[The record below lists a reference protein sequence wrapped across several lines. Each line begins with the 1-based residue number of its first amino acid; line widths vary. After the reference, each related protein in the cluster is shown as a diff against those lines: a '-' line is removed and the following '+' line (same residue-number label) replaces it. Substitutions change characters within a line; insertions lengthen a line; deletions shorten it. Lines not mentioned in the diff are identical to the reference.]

1 MIRLKRLVL
10 DDMRNISHGVLDFDD
25 LPAGGSV
32 TGIYGQN
39 GSGKTTVIDA
49 IGMLRALLS
58 GAMLPENAGDVVN
71 ASTGVATMTAT
82 FLIDEVQKR
91 GADEEER
98 ALRYLEYRVSVRKTA
113 PDSTRARVVAES
125 VRIGDDPSRLGRE
138 VMGHRMDDAE
148 VGFVSTPAY
157 VWRSIESIAPVK
169 AVVSRTA
176 DRAYMEGRSFLFSRC
191 ATLDERPEAEF
202 LIDWTVARMREAKG
216 VSSRSM
222 AYINER
228 FGEFVRL
235 REALCGYATNDIF
248 VSTTRRGSYA
258 AYAYIPIMEE
268 NPTGRNT
275 EFLFDLLQP
284 KPLTP
289 GQAERLGRTV
299 ASFDRILPTIV
310 PGLHVLLKTG
320 TAPSGRDGE
329 DRVTAELFS
338 RRSDVTVP
346 FRCES
351 EGIIRVTAL
360 LGYLK
365 HAYNDENALVAVD
378 EFDSGVFELLLGDML
393 YQLADGCAGQLV
405 FTAHNLRAL
414 EVLPNSCIRTTV
426 TDPDNRFATVPRQS
440 STNNQR
446 KRYLSASELGW
457 NGPDIYDSP
466 TPRMFGN
473 SLYAA
478 GHPDDDDDTDI
489 DADLAALNADVTE
502 AGRG

>member
-1 MIRLKRLVL
+1 MIRLKKLVL
-10 DDMRNISHGVLDFDD
+10 DNMRNISHGVLNFDD

-58 GAMLPENAGDVVN
+58 GAMLPETAGDVVN
-71 ASTGVATMTAT
+71 ASTGLAAMTAT
-82 FLIDEVQKR
+82 FLIGERQKPS
-91 GADEEER
+91 
-98 ALRYLEYRVSVRKTA
+98 YLEYKVSIRKA
-113 PDSTRARVVAES
+113 NPDSTRARVVAES
-125 VRIGDDPSRLGRE
+125 IRIGDNPSRLGRE
-138 VMGHRMDDAE
+138 VLGHRMEDSQTG
-148 VGFVSTPAY
+148 GFVSTPAY
-157 VWRSIESIAPVK
+157 VWRSIEAIAAAK
-169 AVVSRTA
+169 TVVPRTA

-191 ATLDERPEAEF
+191 ATLDDRTDSEF
-202 LIDWTVARMREAKG
+202 LIDWLVTCACKTKSI
-216 VSSRSM
+216 SSRSL
-222 AYINER
+222 AYINEH
-228 FGEFVRL
+228 FDEFVHL
-235 REALCGYATNDIF
+235 RKALCDYATNDIF

-258 AYAYIPIMEE
+258 AYALIPIMEE
-268 NPTGRNT
+268 NSEGRNT

-284 KPLTP
+284 NPLTP
-289 GQAERLGRTV
+289 GQAKRLGETV
-299 ASFDRILPTIV
+299 ESFDRILPTIV
-310 PGLHVLLKTG
+310 PGLHVSLKTG
-320 TAPSGRDGE
+320 TAPSGKDGE

-338 RRSDVTVP
+338 HRGDVTVP

-351 EGIIRVTAL
+351 EGIIRITAL

-365 HAYNDENALVAVD
+365 HAYNDESALVAVD

-393 YQLADGCAGQLV
+393 YQLANGCAGQLV

-426 TDPDNRFATVPRQS
+426 TNPDNRFTTIPRKS
-440 STNNQR
+440 ATNNQR
-446 KRYLSASELGW
+446 RRYLTASELGW

-478 GHPDDDDDTDI
+478 GHPDEDDDI
-489 DADLAALNADVTE
+489 DGALAELNNAGTE
-502 AGRG
+502 EDRG